1 MLGLYFNMHD
11 RVCLWITKRAQ
22 ASRRARK
29 NPKTLFSGT
38 PADCAAFMQRYAA
51 QNDFRLISAAYTKRE
66 EGD

>member
-1 MLGLYFNMHD
+1 MLGLYFKMHD
-11 RVCLWITKRAQ
+11 RVLLVDYEARASVTPG
-22 ASRRARK
+22 AE